1 MALTNQFKNLKF
13 AKWSFQKIEEKITF
27 VIFKFQ
33 ISKKESVHVQKLKY
47 LKFLKFEYLKTTD
60 TMWNI

>member
-13 AKWSFQKIEEKITF
+13 AKSSFQKIEEKITF

-33 ISKKESVHVQKLKY
+33 MSKKESVHVLIFKC
-47 LKFLKFEYLKTTD
+47 
-60 TMWNI
+60 